1 MLSTALALVINN
13 QPMTILGTMIV
24 QSAQYANEKVAK
36 AWALG
41 LIVGSNVC
49 ANFTIFG
56 ALAGIMFITIVENH
70 GVKIEHFSRIG
81 FTVMPP
87 VLLLACGIIAAEL
100 ALFPVTLGQDTS
112 AGTNTTASSSSSS
125 GLP

>member
-1 MLSTALALVINN
+1 MRRTQLAGILSTALALAINN

-24 QSAQYANEKVAK
+24 QSAQYANQRVAK

-56 ALAGIMFITIVENH
+56 ALAGIMFMTIVQNH
-70 GVKIEHFSRIG
+70 GVSITNFSRTG
-81 FTVMPP
+81 FLVMPA
-87 VLLLACGIIAAEL
+87 VLLLACATIAAEL
-100 ALFPVTLGQDTS
+100 ALFPPSLGQEHNS
-112 AGTNTTASSSSSS
+112 TTAAQ
-125 GLP
+125 